1 MLNFI
6 FIGCGNVAKFHA
18 DVIYGMGHQISAIC
32 ARKQSPRIIPFAETY
47 KIKRI
52 YDNWQEMLNKESPD
66 AIVVAVNWN
75 QTELIIE
82 NIIKSGIPCLIEKP
96 VALSSEKLI
105 EIISAAEKFNQNV
118 LVGYNRRF
126 YDFVPQLKGVI
137 ESEELISAELN
148 MPEAVDFITK
158 THSSDILD
166 HILLYMSS
174 HWLDLLMYLIGDIR
188 IDYMH
193 RSGGGDKLNS
203 YNGILYSLRYNIPVH
218 LQANFN
224 APSQISMSFN
234 FKDTIYKLC
243 PIEMMTVYGGMER
256 LEPDGK
262 VKFRRYIPRVIETY
276 EISADYKPGFYR
288 QMKNFIATCV
298 EHNQTNE
305 TGCTLND
312 ALKVTQL
319 CEQIKGGI
327 SI

>member
-6 FIGCGNVAKFHA
+6 FIGCGDVAKFHA

-47 KIKRI
+47 KIKKT
-52 YDNWQEMLNKESPD
+52 YDNWQEMLNRESPD

-96 VALSSEKLI
+96 VARSSKKLI
-105 EIISAAEKFNQNV
+105 EIISATEKFNQNV

-126 YDFVPQLKGVI
+126 YDFVPHLKRVI
-137 ESEELISAELN
+137 ESEELISIELN
-148 MPEAVDFITK
+148 IPEAIDFITK
-158 THSSDILD
+158 MHSSNITD

-174 HWLDLLMYLIGDIR
+174 HWLDLLMYLIGDVR

-193 RSGGGDKLNS
+193 RNEGEGKLNS
-203 YNGILYSLRYNIPVH
+203 YNGILYSLRYNVPVH

-224 APSQISMSFN
+224 APSQISMSFS

-243 PIEMMTVYGGMER
+243 PIEMMTVYKGMER
-256 LEPDGK
+256 LEPDDK

-276 EISADYKPGFYR
+276 EISADYKPGFYW

-305 TGCTLND
+305 IGCTLND
-312 ALKVTQL
+312 ALKVTEL
-319 CEQIKGGI
+319 CEQIKGKI